1 MDHRL
6 NKVNLKRVAKWV
18 GAGAVLALAG
28 LFGFGCSMLPDFGG
42 KPPVDVPV
50 ARNEDLG
57 TKALEA
63 LPEVADAASNL
74 LQTFVVTAVIVALV
88 FPAARVAAVG
98 VFVAFYSRIS
108 SWFAPKNDA

>member
-1 MDHRL
+1 MDPRKL
-6 NKVNLKRVAKWV
+6 LIGL
-18 GAGAVLALAG
+18 GALSA
-28 LFGFGCSMLPDFGG
+28 GCSMLPDFGS
-42 KPPVDVPV
+42 KPPVPS
-50 ARNEDLG
+50 RNDDLG

-98 VFVAFYSRIS
+98 VFVAFYTRIS
-108 SWFAPKNDA
+108 SWFAPKDKNGTPV